1 MEIERKDSR
10 KMIFQGGILSVKYV
24 IREILEN
31 VGKVIKG
38 KDEVVKIVLA
48 AILARG
54 HVLMEDVPGV
64 GKTMLARAIA
74 RSFNMDFKRIQFTPD
89 LLPTDLTGLYI
100 YDKKTGDFIFK
111 KGPIFTDI
119 LLADEINR
127 ATPRTQSALLE
138 AMAENQVTIDGVTHK
153 LSENFFVIATQNPIE
168 YEGTFPLP
176 EAQLDRFMISVK
188 MGYPDEKSEVEILES
203 QIKEH
208 PIENLEPVATSEEL
222 LEMRKKVR
230 EILVS
235 DDVKKYIVEIVR
247 KTRNHPSLF
256 LGSSPRGSIFIM
268 HLSMALAFMEERDF
282 VLPDD
287 VKEAARYV
295 LPHRVIQNTES
306 KLKRERKE
314 DIINEVIE
322 SVKVI
327 RDEVE

>member
-1 MEIERKDSR
+1 MKH
-10 KMIFQGGILSVKYV
+10 V

-38 KDEVVKIVLA
+38 KDDVVKIVLA

-100 YDKKTGDFIFK
+100 YDRKTGDFIFK

-176 EAQLDRFMISVK
+176 EAQLDRFM
-188 MGYPDEKSEVEILES
+188 
-203 QIKEH
+203 
-208 PIENLEPVATSEEL
+208 
-222 LEMRKKVR
+222 
-230 EILVS
+230 VS
-235 DDVKKYIVEIVR
+235 
-247 KTRNHPSLF
+247 L
-256 LGSSPRGSIFIM
+256 
-268 HLSMALAFMEERDF
+268 
-282 VLPDD
+282 
-287 VKEAARYV
+287 
-295 LPHRVIQNTES
+295 
-306 KLKRERKE
+306 
-314 DIINEVIE
+314 
-322 SVKVI
+322 
-327 RDEVE
+327 

>member
-1 MEIERKDSR
+1 MRS
-10 KMIFQGGILSVKYV
+10 V

-31 VGKVIKG
+31 VRKVIKG
-38 KDEVVKIVLA
+38 KDDVVRIVLA
-48 AILARG
+48 AILAKG

-188 MGYPDEKSEVEILES
+188 MGYPSEEDEVKILES
-203 QIKEH
+203 QIKKH
-208 PIENLEPVATSEEL
+208 PIEDLEPVATSKEL
-222 LEMRKKVR
+222 SEMRKKVR

-235 DDVKKYIVEIVR
+235 DDVKRYIVEIVR
-247 KTRNHPSLF
+247 KTRNHPSLL

-268 HLSMALAFMEERDF
+268 HLSMALAFIEDRDF

-287 VKEAARYV
+287 VKEAAMYV
-295 LPHRVIQNTES
+295 LPHRVIQSTES

-327 RDEVE
+327 RDVIE

>member
-1 MEIERKDSR
+1 M
-10 KMIFQGGILSVKYV
+10 

-38 KDEVVKIVLA
+38 KDDVVKIVLA

-100 YDKKTGDFIFK
+100 YDRKTGDFIFK